1 MPPPAAKPGGAV
13 KKTLSKDVNK
23 ETKSLKQEKKVVNL
37 PNGKRTPGASPAGA
51 PRKSPL
57 LSSALGHEGKSSGSS
72 SSSSSTNANITS
84 TMPNLN
90 NLSMSTPSDNS
101 NIAIGV
107 PSIVGFEKNGLKVS
121 IEYSKPGIQH
131 KQLLQLKKGKIP
143 ISASIDLHEKN
154 RIEARELLV
163 HCIYNAQQNHHKCIK
178 IVHGK
183 GNSTPENIYPIMKN
197 YTYSLLKKHQ
207 EVLAFC
213 SAKYNDGGTGAVYV
227 LLKKGKEH
235 D

>member
-1 MPPPAAKPGGAV
+1 M
-13 KKTLSKDVNK
+13 TNND
-23 ETKSLKQEKKVVNL
+23 TKSNSDIFREAMDALKKVDIHSV
-37 PNGKRTPGASPAGA
+37 SE
-51 PRKSPL
+51 
-57 LSSALGHEGKSSGSS
+57 SAH
-72 SSSSSTNANITS
+72 A
-84 TMPNLN
+84 
-90 NLSMSTPSDNS
+90 
-101 NIAIGV
+101 
-107 PSIVGFEKNGLKVS
+107 EKNHIQSYEDVEIESEFLPHET